1 MDYGDFIID
10 SAHVAKVCKL
20 ERLQKRIV
28 RLVEYCPVKENRK
41 DINILLSSYNLD
53 ALENRRKRNIVNLMY
68 DQSRENANIRDNSCT
83 INLRSSKKIKMK
95 SQFTR
100 LTKVQKSPYYRGLDL
115 WNLLPDVLQN

>member
-1 MDYGDFIID
+1 M
-10 SAHVAKVCKL
+10 
-20 ERLQKRIV
+20 